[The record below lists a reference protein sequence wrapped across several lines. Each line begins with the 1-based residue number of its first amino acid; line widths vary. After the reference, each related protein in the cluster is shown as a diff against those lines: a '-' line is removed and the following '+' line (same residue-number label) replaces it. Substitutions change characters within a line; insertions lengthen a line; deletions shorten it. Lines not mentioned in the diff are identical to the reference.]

1 MVEIANQVF
10 PPGLVQALGG
20 DDKLGPALVDHPD
33 IHKISF
39 TGSIAT
45 GKKVMAAAAKT
56 VKRVTLEMGG
66 NDPSIVLQDADIG
79 KVAPL
84 VAMVCPNPLLLHCLF
99 LTLTGRILQHLPSL
113 HRLQTHLRSHFHV
126 RCLPR
131 STHQRHK
138 VPQSWL
144 LERGRRYARPNSELN
159 AV

>member
-33 IHKISF
+33 IHKVSF

-66 NDPSIVLQDADIG
+66 NDPSIVLPDADIA
-79 KVAPL
+79 KTAPL
-84 VAMVCPNPLLLHCLF
+84 VAMVCIRLSLICKSTYLPQFRVHSSTPLKSVL
-99 LTLTGRILQHLPSL
+99 
-113 HRLQTHLRSHFHV
+113 
-126 RCLPR
+126 
-131 STHQRHK
+131 
-138 VPQSWL
+138 
-144 LERGRRYARPNSELN
+144 RPNVSTFTAPSTTSSL
-159 AV
+159 APSSMWQSH